1 MEKKIT
7 PVLLGAD
14 LNCYSVARAFHQKYG
29 VVSTAFGR
37 YAIGATNHSKIIDFR
52 IVEDID
58 KDDVMV
64 KVLSDFADAHPDD
77 MLILL
82 GCTDDYAGL
91 IIRNKDKL
99 SGRYFAPYISPDMA
113 KILADKADFY
123 KMCDKYGI
131 LYPKTVVLDSSFT
144 KEQLDPASL
153 GFEYPIIVKPSDS
166 AAYWKSPF
174 DGMKKVYS
182 AKDPEEAYS
191 IISRIYGAGY
201 RERMIIQDMIP
212 GDDSFMNVLTCYS
225 DRNGKVKLVC
235 HGHVLLEEHTPK
247 GLGNHAAIL
256 TEYHP
261 EISEKFTAM
270 LEDLGYVGFS
280 NFDIKYDQ
288 RDGSYRAFEINL
300 RQGRSNFYLTA
311 SGHNVAEYL
320 VKDAEGEEIEYT
332 ECKNEHLW
340 HYIPRGVIRKYVK
353 NKELV
358 ARVNRAIKE
367 GRATSSYWYAPDLKA
382 NPKRLAYVIA
392 HLYNQFKKY
401 KKYCK

>member
-14 LNCYSVARAFHQKYG
+14 LNCYSVARAFHEKYG
-29 VVSTAFGR
+29 VISTAFGR
-37 YAIGATNHSKIIDFR
+37 YAIGVTNHSKIIDFN
-52 IVEDID
+52 IVKDID
-58 KDDVMV
+58 TDEVMV
-64 KVLSDFADAHPDD
+64 RVLSDFADRHRDEL
-77 MLILL
+77 LILV

-99 SGRYFAPYISPDMA
+99 SDRYFAPYISPEMA
-113 KILADKADFY
+113 KLLADKADFY

-131 LYPKTVVLDSSFT
+131 LYPKTAVLDGGFT
-144 KEQLDPASL
+144 REQLDPSAL

-182 AKDPEEAYS
+182 AADPEEAYS
-191 IISRIYGAGY
+191 IISRIYSAGY
-201 RERMIIQDMIP
+201 GERMILQDMIP
-212 GDDSFMNVLTCYS
+212 GDDSYMNVLTCYS
-225 DRNGKVKLVC
+225 DRAGKVKLVC

-256 TEYHP
+256 TEHHP
-261 EISEKFTAM
+261 ELSERFTAM

-300 RQGRSNFYLTA
+300 RQGRSNYYLTA

-320 VKDAEGEEIEYT
+320 VRDALGEEIEYT

-353 NKELV
+353 NKEIL
-358 ARVNRAIKE
+358 ARVKKAVKE
-367 GRATSSYWYAPDLKA
+367 DRATSTFWYAPDLKT
-382 NPKRLAYVIA
+382 NPRRLAYVVA